1 MSEEPI
7 IGDLEEERK
16 TLEKRIEEILE
27 HLRNDT
33 LHSININTYLNY
45 SKIIQKISEIGD
57 SESESLFIYHNK
69 IIQEFIDECFKI
81 IAKVP
86 KNQLID
92 LVIKQTAKINYLIFM
107 MNTIFTYL
115 DSHYIIAKNKGSL
128 CQNAV
133 GLYKS
138 NYFDIIQNDI
148 YIEVNKLIKDDRNS
162 NNIIFRGKN

>member
-57 SESESLFIYHNK
+57 SESESLFIYHN
-69 IIQEFIDECFKI
+69 
-81 IAKVP
+81 
-86 KNQLID
+86 
-92 LVIKQTAKINYLIFM
+92 
-107 MNTIFTYL
+107 
-115 DSHYIIAKNKGSL
+115 
-128 CQNAV
+128 
-133 GLYKS
+133 
-138 NYFDIIQNDI
+138 
-148 YIEVNKLIKDDRNS
+148 
-162 NNIIFRGKN
+162 